1 MRFSGILFAVLVV
14 STASVSLQ
22 PAMAAPLAVDR
33 SLASS
38 AATPQPVRYRHH
50 GWRHH
55 GWHHHGR
62 HHYGWRRGYYGPGAV
77 VGGLAAGAIIGSAIA
92 GSEARAANNDTTPIA
107 PAVSNPMT
115 RAPGLTLAMMA
126 SGTPAPDPKTR
137 IIPRDDPAAC
147 AAGFLCSEPPAG
159 AGRAADPADRGS
171 GRLTRL
177 HDLRHWCLARRVRA
191 VDNRDSGNHPGLSP
205 QRT

>member
-14 STASVSLQ
+14 GTASVSLQ

-38 AATPQPVRYRHH
+38 AATPQPVRYRHHGWRHH

-92 GSEARAANNDTTPIA
+92 GSEARAANNDA
-107 PAVSNPMT
+107 YCAGRFKSYD
-115 RAPGLTLAMMA
+115 PG
-126 SGTPAPDPKTR
+126 SGTYLGYD
-137 IIPRDDPAAC
+137 
-147 AAGFLCSEPPAG
+147 G
-159 AGRAADPADRGS
+159 
-171 GRLTRL
+171 
-177 HDLRHWCLARRVRA
+177 LRHPC
-191 VDNRDSGNHPGLSP
+191 P
-205 QRT
+205 